1 MLLFFSTIIIIN
13 ILIAVIILLSNFKVK
28 IENLQVYY
36 SDKYSNIDYNI
47 KIGLYFCNK
56 VPILQ
61 FKLNKN
67 DKSKIFSN
75 EEIQTKLKKIIGNI
89 NTNKKIQIK
98 DVIPQLKIAKNYLN
112 IEKLK
117 FHLNIDTEDVIF
129 TSYLVGI
136 LSIVISNI
144 LNKSIRRYNKKNYW
158 YRIQP
163 IYKKQ
168 NYIKLN
174 FNSIISIKI
183 VHIISMSKKM
193 GGSKHER
200 ASNRRFNVNCYGK
213 Y

>member
-112 IEKLK
+112 IEKL
-117 FHLNIDTEDVIF
+117 ND
-129 TSYLVGI
+129 
-136 LSIVISNI
+136 
-144 LNKSIRRYNKKNYW
+144 
-158 YRIQP
+158 
-163 IYKKQ
+163 
-168 NYIKLN
+168 
-174 FNSIISIKI
+174 ISILI
-183 VHIISMSKKM
+183 HP
-193 GGSKHER
+193 
-200 ASNRRFNVNCYGK
+200 
-213 Y
+213 

>member
-89 NTNKKIQIK
+89 NPK
-98 DVIPQLKIAKNYLN
+98 VC
-112 IEKLK
+112 
-117 FHLNIDTEDVIF
+117 
-129 TSYLVGI
+129 G
-136 LSIVISNI
+136 
-144 LNKSIRRYNKKNYW
+144 YW
-158 YRIQP
+158 
-163 IYKKQ
+163 
-168 NYIKLN
+168 L
-174 FNSIISIKI
+174 
-183 VHIISMSKKM
+183 
-193 GGSKHER
+193 
-200 ASNRRFNVNCYGK
+200 
-213 Y
+213 